1 MKYTR
6 RKRDEAGQKTMNTI
20 YVIVVGV
27 AVALPFALK
36 LL

>member
-6 RKRDEAGQKTMNTI
+6 RTRDEAGQKTMNTI
-20 YVIVVGV
+20 YFIVVAV